1 MKQVLLTVSA
11 GKRLIGKAIANHPE
25 IKKTLTTGTI
35 VIIAGTTNA
44 YVTEEIFALI
54 GETRNL
60 NYKRFFRGITVA
72 PGNKVTES
80 GRLIDET
87 AFPGDVVIQNGVW
100 VKGKTIYDVAAD
112 LREGDIVLKG
122 ANALDTV
129 HQRAAIL
136 IGNPTGGTVVPIL
149 QSLIGRRVRLMLPVG
164 LEKRISGDLDILAN
178 KLNAPGSKGMRY
190 LPVPG
195 EIFSEIEA
203 LALLAGVTVEVF
215 ASGGVIGA
223 EGSVWLMLNG
233 TPENEENAEKII
245 KSVACEPAF
254 TLG

>member
-25 IKKTLTTGTI
+25 LKKTLIAGTI

-44 YVTEEIFALI
+44 YITEEIFALI

-60 NYKRFFRGITVA
+60 NYKRFFRGIIMA

-87 AFPGDVVIQNGVW
+87 GFPGDVVIQKGVW
-100 VKGKTIYDVAAD
+100 SKGKTIYDVAAD

-136 IGNPTGGTVVPIL
+136 IGNPTGGTVMPIL
-149 QSLIGRRVRLMLPVG
+149 QSLIGRRVRLILPVG
-164 LEKRISGDLDILAN
+164 LEKRIPGDLDSLAN
-178 KLNAPGSKGMRY
+178 KMNAPGNKGMRY

-203 LALLAGVTVEVF
+203 LALLAGVTAEIF
-215 ASGGVIGA
+215 ASGGVLGA

-233 TPENEENAEKII
+233 TPENEENAEKFI